1 MKQIYITFLLLISL
15 PLYAVKDSIPVV
27 DLNFKIPLMSDYTL
41 LYGFAEGD
49 EIIINYKEAKGK
61 KLKTFEISEY
71 NGSALFSDFNMVS
84 LTNKTIKI
92 KKTGIYVFK
101 FSNLSLG
108 RRICSFKLDRIPVSN
123 ETTVFNTT
131 VKERVVADTTYTT
144 RTETFIKKEKYVVK
158 KVHDNQHFYVN
169 SGSNA
174 FFKGGKSRVALPFSL
189 PANTIKWYYTVVAFR
204 DKNKVEAMKQQIHLA
219 SDLTKLIDKSGGLNF
234 VVKQLSMPP
243 GANYCDVY
251 LLDSNNLNAF
261 LSKQAYSFEPLGTR
275 ENIVSASVE
284 LAGGFNEQMYL
295 GIRNPSRTYGVNV
308 LLSVAAIVL
317 EQEIEEREIKDPH
330 VKYKK
335 ELYLEN

>member
-1 MKQIYITFLLLISL
+1 MKQICITFLLLVSISL
-15 PLYAVKDSIPVV
+15 YATKDSIPVV
-27 DLNFKIPLMSDYTL
+27 DLNFKVPLMSDYTL

-49 EIIINYKEAKGK
+49 RIIINYKEEKGK

-71 NGSALFSDFNMVS
+71 NGSIMFSDFNMVS

-92 KKTGIYVFK
+92 KKTGIYMFK

-123 ETTVFNTT
+123 ETTLFNTT
-131 VKERVVADTTYTT
+131 VKERVVADTTYTI
-144 RTETFIKKEKYVVK
+144 RTETYIKKEKYVVK

-174 FFKGGKSRVALPFSL
+174 FLKGGKSRVALPFNL
-189 PANTIKWYYTVVAFR
+189 PRNTVKWYYTVVAFR
-204 DKNKVEAMKQQIHLA
+204 DKNTVEAMKQQIHLA
-219 SDLTKLIDKSGGLNF
+219 SDLTKLIDSSGGLNF
-234 VVKQLSMPP
+234 VVNQLAMPP

-251 LLDSNNLNAF
+251 LITHNNLNLF
-261 LSKQAYSFEPLGTR
+261 LDKNSYSYFPSGTR
-275 ENIVSASVE
+275 ENIIAANVE
-284 LAGGFNEQMYL
+284 LTNVYNEQMYL

-317 EQEIEEREIKDPH
+317 EQEIEKRE
-330 VKYKK
+330 VKHPNINYKK
-335 ELYLEN
+335 ELYLDN